1 MSSSIFSYFNISRA
15 NTTHYNNDNESI
27 VSSESGK
34 SDILDIKGD
43 ELENEAEKARLNLGK
58 LDMWFLGIT
67 IVIGGQYFAWNAGL
81 TAGFG
86 SYVLATAI
94 VTGGYV
100 ALIFCSA
107 ELSGALPFAG
117 MLKLICKYKFL
128 LYILLTTFKINSMY
142 FYLRWCI
149 WHRSRNFGDYSRF
162 LNSLF

>member
-1 MSSSIFSYFNISRA
+1 MSSSIFSHFNISRA
-15 NTTHYNNDNESI
+15 NTTHSNNDNESI

-117 MLKLICKYKFL
+117 MLNLICKYQFL
-128 LYILLTTFKINSMY
+128 RNIHLTN
-142 FYLRWCI
+142 
-149 WHRSRNFGDYSRF
+149 HF
-162 LNSLF
+162 LNQLYVFLFKVVHMASLV